1 LVQLDLEIGVVRID
15 FRGLQVVVY
24 GGVKILQVLGAH
36 AGVVVLVAFWAACKE
51 HSESNADGNLTPATH
66 GLSGTPSGPK
76 SRLYLPLQSRTRLS
90 DAASAP
96 RPDVLLFRLSHLP
109 ALSNL
114 EDLRTGSWCP
124 SPVAGPLL
132 PAFHAYSDAPSG
144 KMKESEQAKQ
154 ETRKGQGFQRPAR
167 AY

>member
-1 LVQLDLEIGVVRID
+1 V
-15 FRGLQVVVY
+15 FRSY
-24 GGVKILQVLGAH
+24 
-36 AGVVVLVAFWAACKE
+36 AGFVVLVAFWAACKE
-51 HSESNADGNLTPATH
+51 DSEGNANGNLTPATH

-76 SRLYLPLQSRTRLS
+76 SRLYLPLESSIRLS

-132 PAFHAYSDAPSG
+132 PAFHAYLDAPSG
-144 KMKESEQAKQ
+144 KMKERE
-154 ETRKGQGFQRPAR
+154 
-167 AY
+167 